1 MYCIGIFFGNIKNV
15 FFLFFYAKSRFLCIF
30 AGGMWKRRQTTFADF
45 DEHALYFV
53 RPQYGTCTGTGYR
66 TVVFLSTSSTVIEEN
81 DGVTFLFLQV
91 VQSGLVPSL
100 LAYLTRPDPEVGHSA
115 HPTTLNTSQG
125 KYRQV
130 IHS

>member
-1 MYCIGIFFGNIKNV
+1 MYFFY
-15 FFLFFYAKSRFLCIF
+15 FFYAKSRFLCIF
-30 AGGMWKRRQTTFADF
+30 AGGMWQTTFADF

-125 KYRQV
+125 ISIVKSFTARYVQFA
-130 IHS
+130 